1 MEQKELIKLNP
12 IDDIMFRKMAE
23 DREFV
28 QEILR
33 VFLED
38 DGLIVTESIPQW
50 NGTSLQGRSV
60 ILDALAITGKG
71 ERVNI
76 EIQKSNDDDHQKR
89 VRYNSSVITASFTPK
104 GIDFSDLT
112 DVIVVFISEFDIFK
126 GRKSVYHIDR
136 VIRETGDIVDNGLTE
151 VYINARVKDG
161 TPASDLLRVF
171 TENDNYDRKF
181 PKTSEIKRRLKCTE
195 EGLTYMS
202 IRMNE
207 YREQF
212 REEFMAEGE
221 AKIMAKLV
229 NEENYD
235 YDKALKV
242 LGMSEEE
249 FSTYC
254 KRPQPDS
261 L

>member
-38 DGLIVTESIPQW
+38 DELIVTQSTPQW
-50 NGTSLQGRSV
+50 NGTNLLGRSV

-89 VRYNSSVITASFTPK
+89 VRYNASVITAGFTPK
-104 GIDFSDLT
+104 GTDFSDLT

-151 VYINARVKDG
+151 VYVNARVKDG
-161 TPASDLLRVF
+161 SPASDLLRVF
-171 TENDNYDRKF
+171 TENNNYDRKF

-195 EGLTYMS
+195 EGLTDMS

-212 REEFMAEGE
+212 LAEGIAIGEARGE
-221 AKIMAKLV
+221 AKGETKGEAK
-229 NEENYD
+229 ERTRI
-235 YDKALKV
+235 AL
-242 LGMSEEE
+242 
-249 FSTYC
+249 
-254 KRPQPDS
+254 
-261 L
+261 